1 MSMHYFSF
9 IFNYHLFGCDI
20 ILAHLPFR
28 GESIIFKPRCIQVFH
43 STQHIYT
50 KTQAL
55 FCRNAIDK
63 KITVSALVRNI
74 RRSNKQ
80 RRVNKDLE
88 KHIRRTASYV
98 LEFIITYSPV
108 WMEFQSYN
116 ANTALMF
123 DINVKCDNLCRARF
137 RYYGNSCKISNLK
150 FKICVDSLFCFF
162 KSVHIQY
169 ITII

>member
-1 MSMHYFSF
+1 MILSLHTCLLGVRALYSSF
-9 IFNYHLFGCDI
+9 
-20 ILAHLPFR
+20 AAFR
-28 GESIIFKPRCIQVFH
+28 FFIQPNTF
-43 STQHIYT
+43 I

-63 KITVSALVRNI
+63 KITVSALVINI
-74 RRSNKQ
+74 QRSNKQ
-80 RRVNKDLE
+80 IKVNKDLE

-123 DINVKCDNLCRARF
+123 DVHVKCGNLFQGRF
-137 RYYGNSCKISNLK
+137 RYYGNQI
-150 FKICVDSLFCFF
+150 
-162 KSVHIQY
+162 
-169 ITII
+169 